1 MDIAEGKPQKIDKAV
16 SLLDL
21 DDEETDKK
29 ALGQEERNALRKAVD
44 DGREKLDR
52 LKKIGAE
59 RDEVL
64 RDLKEKVC
72 QLSTCDDYGN

>member
-1 MDIAEGKPQKIDKAV
+1 M
-16 SLLDL
+16 
-21 DDEETDKK
+21 
-29 ALGQEERNALRKAVD
+29 D

-52 LKKIGAE
+52 LKKIRAE

-72 QLSTCDDYGN
+72 QLSTYDNYGN